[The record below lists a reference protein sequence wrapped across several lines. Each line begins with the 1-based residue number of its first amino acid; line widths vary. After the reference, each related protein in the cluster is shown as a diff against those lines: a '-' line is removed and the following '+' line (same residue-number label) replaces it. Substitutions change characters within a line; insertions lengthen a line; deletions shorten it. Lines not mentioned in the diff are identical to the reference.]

1 MIAGWWRLLHLAPD
15 LLTAITVIKARRDRL
30 RGHRLTFHP
39 IYNMTVLA
47 VTKSFPDRYNGQSEI
62 AVSPRPYSRLT
73 KDALTLLGG
82 QVRLAR
88 KQRGMTEV
96 ELAER
101 AGIARSTLQLI
112 EKGDPRV
119 EIGLVFEAAT
129 LTGVSLFVPEAS
141 SLAPQIE
148 RLEDKLALLP
158 RSIRRPKG
166 TVNDEF

>member
-1 MIAGWWRLLHLAPD
+1 M
-15 LLTAITVIKARRDRL
+15 TAITVINPFHDR
-30 RGHRLTFHP
+30 
-39 IYNMTVLA
+39 N
-47 VTKSFPDRYNGQSEI
+47 SGQRET
-62 AVSPRPYSRLT
+62 AMPPRPYSRLT
-73 KDALTLLGG
+73 KDALKLLSA

-88 KQRGMTEV
+88 KQRGMTEL

-119 EIGLVFEAAT
+119 DIGLVFEAAT
-129 LTGVSLFVPEAS
+129 LAGVTLFVPEAS

-166 TVNDEF
+166 AVNDEF

>member
-1 MIAGWWRLLHLAPD
+1 MP
-15 LLTAITVIKARRDRL
+15 
-30 RGHRLTFHP
+30 
-39 IYNMTVLA
+39 
-47 VTKSFPDRYNGQSEI
+47 S
-62 AVSPRPYSRLT
+62 RPYSRLT
-73 KDALTLLGG
+73 KDALKLLGT

-119 EIGLVFEAAT
+119 DIGLVFEAAT
-129 LTGVSLFVPEAS
+129 LAGVSLFVPEAS
-141 SLAPQIE
+141 SLTPHIE

-158 RSIRRPKG
+158 HSIRRPKG